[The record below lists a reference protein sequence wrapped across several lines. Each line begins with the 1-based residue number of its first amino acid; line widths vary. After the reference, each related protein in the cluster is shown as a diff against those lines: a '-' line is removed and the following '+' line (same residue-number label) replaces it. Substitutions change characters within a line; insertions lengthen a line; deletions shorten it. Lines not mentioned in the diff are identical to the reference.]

1 MMWAGY
7 AFHWI
12 WVVAFWA
19 AMLGLTTWASAR
31 LTPSG
36 TAVGSSLPALT
47 RT

>member
-19 AMLGLTTWASAR
+19 AMLGLITWAIAR
-31 LTPSG
+31 LIRAAPPSG
-36 TAVGSSLPALT
+36 HRCEP
-47 RT
+47 